1 MEPQAQRVLMVSMEQ
16 QVRQELPEPTGNLD
30 LTARLEPPERQ
41 ALMDLLAQLEQR
53 VLARQARPVL
63 PGQMDLR
70 GPMALM
76 VQLVRRVRMG
86 PQAQQERQERQD

>member
-1 MEPQAQRVLMVSMEQ
+1 MRPAQQELMDSM
-16 QVRQELPEPTGNLD
+16 ELPEPTGNLD
-30 LTARLEPPERQ
+30 LTAQLEPPERQ
-41 ALMDLLAQLEQR
+41 ALMDLLAQLEQQ
-53 VLARQARPVL
+53 VLTDLTARQARPVL

-86 PQAQQERQERQD
+86 LQAQMDRQD